1 MLEGNQEE
9 AYQQAQQ
16 AIRAGEFEKA
26 RKLYAKLWKSFVWQ
40 GDRDLQINYAYAC
53 EKTGR
58 QQEAL
63 KIYREMMDN
72 YKHDDPSE
80 NSQVMMEESMV
91 HLREMM
97 LAKDGKSNISQT
109 LDVKHNKDDAQLI
122 RRLFRYGVEKTYKKG
137 ADLCQAGDIASE
149 MWLLF
154 DGALDV
160 IVPNVPQS
168 QLMGNKSNPC
178 LLGELAYFTGLRRAA
193 TLIAAQDIRVY
204 QLPYARLEKAITK
217 TPEIQKDLDYLF
229 RSRLAANVLGKHAI
243 FSLLNEQLRYKIA
256 LSMTHE
262 QLAAGEDLVQTNQ
275 EAPDAFMI
283 QSGTALMLQTNSF
296 TQEESLIGSM
306 RPGDFFH
313 LGGLLRGFKPDYK
326 VVAGSPCRILR
337 LRRQVFE
344 PLMMKHPK
352 LIKSILEQSR
362 QEADAQIM
370 HPEAGNLWAANR
382 YIDMKS

>member
-1 MLEGNQEE
+1 MFQGNQEE
-9 AYQQAQQ
+9 VYQQAQQ
-16 AIRAGEFEKA
+16 AMGQGQFDLA
-26 RKLYAKLWKSFVWQ
+26 RKLYAQLWQSFVWQ

-53 EKTGR
+53 EKTGHH
-58 QQEAL
+58 QEAL
-63 KIYREMMDN
+63 KIYREMMDT
-72 YKHDDPSE
+72 YEQSDPSD
-80 NSQVMMEESMV
+80 NSQVMMEESMTQ
-91 HLREMM
+91 LRDMM
-97 LAKDGKSNISQT
+97 LSGRGKNTISQT

-122 RRLFRYGVEKTYKKG
+122 RRLFRYGVEKKYPQGTN
-137 ADLCQAGDIASE
+137 LCQAEDIAGE

-154 DGALDV
+154 DGSLDV
-160 IVPNVPQS
+160 VVPNVPQS
-168 QLMGNKSNPC
+168 TITGTKTNPC

-193 TLIAAQDIRVY
+193 TLTCAQPVRLY
-204 QLPYARLEKAITK
+204 QLSYKRLEQAINE

-243 FSLLNEQLRYKIA
+243 FSLLNEQLRYKVA
-256 LSMTHE
+256 LAMTHE
-262 QLAAGEDLVQTNQ
+262 HLAAGEHLVHNDQ
-275 EAPDAFMI
+275 ETPDAFMI

-337 LRRQVFE
+337 LRRKIFE
-344 PLMMKHPK
+344 PVMMKYPK
-352 LIKSILEQSR
+352 LIKAILEQSR
-362 QEADAQIM
+362 QQLGEQIM